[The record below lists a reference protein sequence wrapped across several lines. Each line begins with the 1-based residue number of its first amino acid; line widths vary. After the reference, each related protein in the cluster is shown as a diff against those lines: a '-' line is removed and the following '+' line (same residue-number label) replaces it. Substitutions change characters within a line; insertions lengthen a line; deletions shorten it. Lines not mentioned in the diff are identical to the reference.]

1 MEIGPIWRAMLK
13 NKAGFV
19 LIALQIAVT
28 MTIMVNAFAIMQE
41 RSNKAG
47 RESGL
52 DEANTFAFA
61 SALFADYEYEQRQAL
76 IDADLALL
84 RGLPGVRNAVA
95 SNSFPLRQGGW
106 SQGLQLQP
114 GNAGTDAVGTA
125 IYFVDEHGADTFAA
139 TIIDGKN
146 FAPNQVSWKVED
158 DNTWP
163 AYGIM
168 TEALAKE
175 MFPDETGSVVGKIV
189 YIDENDPVNIIGVID
204 RLQAPWQGWSGVE
217 RSLLVPQRRTSEF
230 QRYIVR
236 TEPGYRDELMPQVE
250 ELLSKSNTDRI
261 IRDMTTMDQV
271 RKLAYLGDTAMVKIL
286 SFVVILLTIITGLG
300 IVGLASFNVSRRTRQ
315 IGIRRALGATK
326 PAIVRYFMVEN
337 FIVSSIGL
345 VAGGILSIALNIA
358 MVEAFA
364 LEPLAWYVIPLAM
377 IALWI
382 VGQAA
387 VAGPAKRASNITPA
401 IATRSI

>member
-1 MEIGPIWRAMLK
+1 MEFGPIWRAMLK

-41 RSNKAG
+41 RTRSAA
-47 RESGL
+47 RPSGI
-52 DEANTFAFA
+52 DEPNTFALA
-61 SALFADYEYEQRQAL
+61 STYFGDIGFEEIKVL
-76 IDADLALL
+76 IDEDLALI
-84 RGLPGVRNAVA
+84 RGVPGVKDAVA

-106 SQGLQLQP
+106 SMGLQLEP
-114 GNAGTDAVGTA
+114 GIQDADTVGAA
-125 IYFVDEHGADTFAA
+125 IYFVDDHGLDTFALNLV
-139 TIIDGKN
+139 DGRN
-146 FAPNQVSWKVED
+146 FTPEQVSWQVED
-158 DNTWP
+158 SITWP
-163 AYGIM
+163 PYGII
-168 TEALAKE
+168 TEALGKE
-175 MFPDETGSVVGKIV
+175 LFPDAEGSYVGRTV
-189 YIDENDPVNIIGVID
+189 YVNDTDPVNIVGVVERI
-204 RLQAPWQGWSGVE
+204 QAPWKGWTGVE
-217 RSLLVPQRRTSEF
+217 QTMLTPQRRTSTF

-236 TEPGYRDELMPQVE
+236 TEPGYRDELMPRIE
-250 ELLSKSNTDRI
+250 SLLADSNKDRI
-261 IRDMTTMDQV
+261 IRDVTTMDQV
-271 RKLAYLGDTAMVKIL
+271 RKLAYLDDTALVRIL
-286 SFVVILLTIITGLG
+286 SFVVAMLTVITGLG

-345 VAGGILSIALNIA
+345 FIGVILSVALNIA

-377 IALWI
+377 IALWL
-382 VGQAA
+382 VGQLA
-387 VAGPAKRASNITPA
+387 VAGPAKRASDITPA